1 MAAIWRSQAAVG
13 STPPLNA
20 GLVVSPFGSN
30 STGVAPRVVPRG
42 QSGSIVRSGESCGLR
57 SRLALRAS

>member
-30 STGVAPRVVPRG
+30 STGVAPRVAGSLGPEC
-42 QSGSIVRSGESCGLR
+42 SIVRSGAGAR
-57 SRLALRAS
+57 VVWA